1 MEKKPKPPSLRHR
14 LTHLDTTLSLH
25 IHTICQPFPRPLLKA
40 LEISGDGLFWIPIP
54 IALFFTPLASK
65 SVHVRFLLVGLFIG
79 FLFDLILV
87 GLIKYLV
94 RRPRPV
100 YNTGIHLTFSVDH
113 WSFPSG
119 HSSRVCFIAAFLYL
133 SMETVYQAVVQL
145 KSSGNRFFSE
155 TIDPDAKFVMEVH
168 MLLQSWVSQV
178 TGNSLG
184 SPLVVWSKFAFRRKD
199 FVSVSQGVAPGLFFW
214 TALSS

>member
-155 TIDPDAKFVMEVH
+155 TIDPDGACVGVFEAFVVYYVMNFLNLE
-168 MLLQSWVSQV
+168 L
-178 TGNSLG
+178 
-184 SPLVVWSKFAFRRKD
+184 
-199 FVSVSQGVAPGLFFW
+199 
-214 TALSS
+214 